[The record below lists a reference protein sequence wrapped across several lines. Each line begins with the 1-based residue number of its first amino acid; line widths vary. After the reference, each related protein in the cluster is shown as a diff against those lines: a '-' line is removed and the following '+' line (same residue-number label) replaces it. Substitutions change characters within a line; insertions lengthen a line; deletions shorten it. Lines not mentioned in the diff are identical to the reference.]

1 MVALQIAKKWW
12 TRRLG
17 GKRNNKNY

>member
-12 TRRLG
+12 TGRLG